1 MWAFHR
7 ELAPW
12 TRDRQA
18 AAELLD
24 EAGWVDSDGDG
35 LRDREGNDFA
45 FTLMVPVGNQEIL
58 RLAAVL
64 QESLRTLGVEMDLR
78 TLEYNLYRGERDAGR
93 FQAMAGGWLLD
104 PDPDCYDFWHSSQRG
119 GQGLNYAGYVNAEVD
134 RLCEEARR
142 ITDRPRRAALYRQVQ
157 EILHRDQPNTFIAY
171 RQTLLGMS
179 RRLTG
184 VEPSPL
190 GVWGAYPG
198 PLAWR
203 LEAAENR

>member
-1 MWAFHR
+1 MSLYLSQ
-7 ELAPW
+7 E
-12 TRDRQA
+12 
-18 AAELLD
+18 
-24 EAGWVDSDGDG
+24 DSVKQV
-35 LRDREGNDFA
+35 EDFA

-119 GQGLNYAGYVNAEVD
+119 GKGLNYAGYVDAEVD

-142 ITDRPRRAALYRQVQ
+142 ITDRPRRAALYRRVQ

-198 PLAWR
+198 PLTWR
-203 LEAAENR
+203 LDAAEDR